1 MKAGALDR
9 RITLQSRSVT
19 KDPDYG
25 TDIVAWVNF
34 GPARMAAQVQDVLPS
49 KAETQAQG
57 LRQAVRP
64 ARLRIRYL
72 AGITSD
78 MRVILHGPVD
88 RTLQITAGPA
98 ELGRRDGGELMVS
111 EYTTA
116 GA

>member
-1 MKAGALDR
+1 MKAGPMDR

-19 KDPDYG
+19 QDPDYG
-25 TDIVAWVNF
+25 TDVITWVTF

-57 LRQAVRP
+57 LRQSVRP
-64 ARLRIRYL
+64 ARVRIRYL
-72 AGITSD
+72 AGITSS
-78 MRVILHGPVD
+78 MRVILHGTPD

-98 ELGRRDGGELMVS
+98 ELGRRDGVELMVE
-111 EYTTA
+111 EYSTA